1 MNWTSNKNNK
11 VYWEKKISLST
22 QGLSGMDTQSRALSV
37 RGDRGKSRKETSRK
51 LGISNFTLLQV
62 LGKGSFGKVCV

>member
-11 VYWEKKISLST
+11 VYWEKKIVLSS

-37 RGDRGKSRKETSRK
+37 RGGRGKSRKETSRK